1 MKKYLFLF
9 ISFTAF
15 SNIKLPS
22 LVSDG
27 MVLQRDV
34 PVHIWGWANPGE
46 KVNILFK
53 GKKIKTLTG
62 PQGHWF
68 STLPAT
74 PAGGPYEY
82 RLTKFM

>member
-1 MKKYLFLF
+1 MDNSLSSLSDLSRNEKYLFLF

-53 GKKIKTLTG
+53 GKK
-62 PQGHWF
+62 
-68 STLPAT
+68 
-74 PAGGPYEY
+74 
-82 RLTKFM
+82 